1 MVGVLF
7 SLDSNHGLG
16 FGKVQ
21 LPIPKRQSLAK
32 GQVNVKHIFGNF
44 GSKLLPFVN
53 ICIGL
58 LHYFSLIYETMLLQ
72 LSMFHKIPKIKK
84 EFSIQINPNP
94 NPNSNPRVVPTSST
108 LAYPH
113 TAHIHCGPTNEL
125 TQNQSLGPISKAP
138 GPTIKD
144 KAKHS
149 GVHFPTGRSVARV
162 K

>member
-16 FGKVQ
+16 FGEVQ

-58 LHYFSLIYETMLLQ
+58 LHYFTLIYETMLLQ
-72 LSMFHKIPKIKK
+72 LSMFHKIPKIKNK
-84 EFSIQINPNP
+84 KKFQFKQIQIQIQIQGGFLHTCLSTQSPYSLWTHQWANPKP
-94 NPNSNPRVVPTSST
+94 ITWSHFKSNRSHNQTQSQTQWGPLSNWSV
-108 LAYPH
+108 
-113 TAHIHCGPTNEL
+113 CGACEM
-125 TQNQSLGPISKAP
+125 
-138 GPTIKD
+138 
-144 KAKHS
+144 
-149 GVHFPTGRSVARV
+149 R
-162 K
+162 

>member
-1 MVGVLF
+1 MLFKNQKTYLNSRTKPNLSMVGVLF

-16 FGKVQ
+16 FGEVQ

-94 NPNSNPRVVPTSST
+94 NPNSNPRVVP
-108 LAYPH
+108 PH
-113 TAHIHCGPTNEL
+113 LLIH
-125 TQNQSLGPISKAP
+125 TQPIFIVDPPMS
-138 GPTIKD
+138 
-144 KAKHS
+144 
-149 GVHFPTGRSVARV
+149 
-162 K
+162 

>member
-16 FGKVQ
+16 FGEVQ

-58 LHYFSLIYETMLLQ
+58 LHYFTLIYETMLLQ
-72 LSMFHKIPKIKK
+72 LSMFHKIPKKK
-84 EFSIQINPNP
+84 KKKFSIQTNP
-94 NPNSNPRVVPTSST
+94 NPNSNPRRVP
-108 LAYPH
+108 PH
-113 TAHIHCGPTNEL
+113 LLIHTE
-125 TQNQSLGPISKAP
+125 PIFIVDPPMS
-138 GPTIKD
+138 
-144 KAKHS
+144 
-149 GVHFPTGRSVARV
+149 
-162 K
+162 